1 MPLCYSNIKHQAVE
15 VMRLTHILTIIFLF
29 LGQSFLSEGYAQE
42 EHISKLELGRK
53 KKKVFNNRD
62 STAVIHIDTL
72 IMKDKSSL
80 QFYGKKDVK
89 LVIKHAEIGKGAF
102 ISGMGGQN
110 NASNF
115 DIAINLQKLGS
126 LYVIA
131 RGEDAMN
138 GTKTFPNGDGG
149 EVNFQYNP
157 KGIIPQT
164 DDKKQANYVYIDVSA
179 GGRAISPVS
188 DLQQIYARI
197 ATSAPGLRGLPQG
210 QVYSVS
216 PGKEGKVLISSFSP

>member
-1 MPLCYSNIKHQAVE
+1 
-15 VMRLTHILTIIFLF
+15 THILTIIFLF
-29 LGQSFLSEGYAQE
+29 LGQSFLAEGYAQE

-80 QFYGKKDVK
+80 QFYGKKDVR

-110 NASNF
+110 NASNC

-164 DDKKQANYVYIDVSA
+164 DGKKQAIYRYRHVSA
-179 GGRAISPVS
+179 GGRALSPPS
-188 DLQQIYARI
+188 AHQPGYPRI
-197 ATSAPGLRGLPQG
+197 ATPAPGLRGLPQG
-210 QVYSVS
+210 QVCSGS

>member
-1 MPLCYSNIKHQAVE
+1 
-15 VMRLTHILTIIFLF
+15 
-29 LGQSFLSEGYAQE
+29 
-42 EHISKLELGRK
+42 
-53 KKKVFNNRD
+53 NRD
-62 STAVIHIDTL
+62 WTAVIHIDTL
-72 IMKDKSSL
+72 IMKVKSSL
-80 QFYGKKDVK
+80 QFYGQQDVK

-102 ISGMGGQN
+102 ISGLGGQN

-115 DIAINLQKLGS
+115 AIAINLQKLGS

-149 EVNFQYNP
+149 EVNFQYTP

-179 GGRAISPVS
+179 GGRAIS
-188 DLQQIYARI
+188 
-197 ATSAPGLRGLPQG
+197 
-210 QVYSVS
+210 
-216 PGKEGKVLISSFSP
+216 

>member
-1 MPLCYSNIKHQAVE
+1 LCYTKIKHQTGE
-15 VMRLTHILTIIFLF
+15 VMRLTHILTIIFWF
-29 LGQSFLSEGYAQE
+29 LGQSFLAEGYAQE

-53 KKKVFNNRD
+53 KKKVFNSRD
-62 STAVIHIDTL
+62 YSAVIHIDTL

-80 QFYGKKDVK
+80 QYYVKKDVK
-89 LVIKHAEIGKGAF
+89 LVIKHAEIGKGTF

-157 KGIIPQT
+157 KAIIPQT
-164 DDKKQANYVYIDVSA
+164 DDKK
-179 GGRAISPVS
+179 
-188 DLQQIYARI
+188 
-197 ATSAPGLRGLPQG
+197 
-210 QVYSVS
+210 
-216 PGKEGKVLISSFSP
+216 

>member
-1 MPLCYSNIKHQAVE
+1 
-15 VMRLTHILTIIFLF
+15 MRLTHILTIIFLF

-53 KKKVFNNRD
+53 KKKVFNSRD
-62 STAVIHIDTL
+62 SSAVIHIDTL

-80 QFYGKKDVK
+80 QFYGKKDVR

-102 ISGMGGQN
+102 ISGIGGQN

-115 DIAINLQKLGS
+115 DIDINLKKLGS

-131 RGEDAMN
+131 RGQDAMN

-149 EVNFQYNP
+149 AVNFHYNP
-157 KGIIPQT
+157 DGITPQM
-164 DDKKQANYVYIDVSA
+164 DNKKQANYVYIDVSA
-179 GGRAISPVS
+179 GGRAINPVS
-188 DLQQIYARI
+188 DLNQIYSRI

-210 QVYSVS
+210 QVYSGS
-216 PGKEGKVLISSFSP
+216 PGKEGKATISSFSP